1 MSDPGNGKGNVA
13 SKYRLMG
20 IMAFIIYQLVL
31 YGSTQ
36 CFKSP
41 GQKYNRI
48 PLVKIFKTGKLE
60 YHILIIALFTMA

>member
-1 MSDPGNGKGNVA
+1 MSEPGNGKGNVG

-31 YGSTQ
+31 YGSIH
-36 CFKSP
+36 CFTSP

-48 PLVKIFKTGKLE
+48 PLVKIFNTIKLE
-60 YHILIIALFTMA
+60 YHILIIALFTIA